1 MLYHV
6 TKSLI
11 YASLRGYFKSIEFIG
26 KENLNYKKSTI
37 YIVNHPSAL
46 LDPLITAT
54 IMPGKLHFIAA
65 AEFFGNRFT
74 SWIMRKQFNMIPVY
88 RPTVHGTTQAD
99 NDRMFRHCYE
109 CLNENGSIMIFPE
122 GTSKTER
129 RLREL
134 KTGTIRIYR
143 GALAH
148 MTDQRPIDIIPIG
161 INYTNPHQFQSK
173 VVISIGKPV
182 DFSALNYSSSWNESE
197 IIKQET
203 LFIQKKLQEHIIH
216 IENPTTEPLIEKVT
230 EVFRF
235 DLWKEFGVNKKD
247 TAAKFSL
254 QKQIIAAVEHAELS
268 NPDELEKLTEK
279 LDYYLDR
286 LKKMRLS
293 EKIIK
298 RSDIGIGTLI
308 YSLLLLPVFIL
319 GIAIN
324 GVPYLISS
332 GLFRLKFKKK
342 IAKNEDD
349 EGISPQFKGTIIFA
363 IGVLIFTI
371 WYLIIGLI
379 VANYTSYFYLP
390 LFFLLFYFSAVGSL
404 RFLSGVY
411 WMWKK
416 FRLWLLELT
425 SNPQVRGL
433 IFERKSIL
441 EILQK
446 LKNEYRDAVK
456 KI

>member
-1 MLYHV
+1 MIYHV

-26 KENLNYKKSTI
+26 KENLNYKKPTI

-54 IMPGKLHFIAA
+54 TMPGKLHFIAA

-88 RPTVHGTTQAD
+88 RPSVHGTTQAD

-143 GALAH
+143 GALVH
-148 MTDQRPIDIIPIG
+148 MSNHRPIDIIPIG
-161 INYTNPHQFQSK
+161 INYTDPHQFQSK
-173 VVISIGKPV
+173 VVVSIGKPV
-182 DFSALNYSSSWNESE
+182 DFSELNYDASWSE
-197 IIKQET
+197 AEEIKQET
-203 LFIQKKLQEHIIH
+203 LFIQQKLQENIIH
-216 IENPTTEPLIEKVT
+216 IHHPSTEPLIEKVT

-247 TAAKFSL
+247 TSSKFNL
-254 QKQIIAAVEHAELS
+254 QKEIIAAVEFAEKSNPAELQ
-268 NPDELEKLTEK
+268 KLATK

-298 RSDIGIGTLI
+298 RSDIGIGTLL
-308 YSLLLLPVFIL
+308 YTLLLMPVMLL
-319 GIAIN
+319 GLAIN
-324 GVPYLISS
+324 GIPYLISS
-332 GLFRLKFKKK
+332 ALFRLKFKKK

-349 EGISPQFKGTIIFA
+349 DGISPQFKGTIIFA
-363 IGVLIFTI
+363 IGVLIFTM
-371 WYLIIGLI
+371 WYLVIGLM
-379 VANYTSYFYLP
+379 VAQYTSYLYLP
-390 LFFLLFYFSAVGSL
+390 LVILLCYFSAIGSL

-411 WMWKK
+411 WLWKK
-416 FRLWLLELT
+416 FRLWVLELT
-425 SNPQVRGL
+425 AYPQVRGL
-433 IFERKSIL
+433 IYERKSIL
-441 EILQK
+441 ELLQK
-446 LKNEYRDAVK
+446 LKNQYLAASK
-456 KI
+456 KN